1 MIQRRDLHIE
11 VLTNEGLLDPEMYNV
26 DLDGVTSSDLQ
37 YSTEDPEESDDVNA
51 PGSQALFNKETEGL
65 SDEI

>member
-1 MIQRRDLHIE
+1 MWI
-11 VLTNEGLLDPEMYNV
+11 
-26 DLDGVTSSDLQ
+26 TSSDLQ

-65 SDEI
+65 